1 MLGSC
6 VRSSILLPL
15 LFCVLPET
23 SILNEATMFEQISP
37 RYQIDLHLEVT
48 TGTKKTTARSHDI
61 SLEGIGAYIPADLE
75 VGQYIDILMKVPF
88 KPEDLTFGAIVR
100 NRKGYRYGLAQARPL
115 RCKLSRSH
123 FSCQDSI

>member
-1 MLGSC
+1 
-6 VRSSILLPL
+6 
-15 LFCVLPET
+15 
-23 SILNEATMFEQISP
+23 MFEQISP

-100 NRKGYRYGLAQARPL
+100 NRKGYRYGLE
-115 RCKLSRSH
+115 
-123 FSCQDSI
+123 FSCLRRPHQELLEGLCDTLSNLGALSPFEA